1 LHGFTDALIVAVP
14 AAPPLDLT
22 TSHMPRSIW
31 KGAITFGLVNIPVEV
46 HSAVSSSDRISFRL
60 LHKKDNSTI
69 KYERVCAKE
78 EKAVP
83 WDEIV
88 KGYEYSKGKFVI
100 LEEEDFR
107 AAAIESTKTI
117 DIQDFVKS
125 DEIDPR
131 YFESP
136 YYLLPQ
142 KGGEKAYALLRE
154 AIRSTGMVGIGNVT
168 MRSNSMHLVG
178 IKVVEDA
185 LVMEI
190 MRYADELVDTS
201 SFTFP
206 TAENVRP
213 AELQMAEQ
221 LVNTLADAF
230 APEKYADVYK
240 NNLMAII
247 NDKMKGK
254 KITVEEP
261 AEPEPTNVIDL
272 MARLQESLAQGK
284 KKKVAA
290 AGERT
295 AKPEKGEK
303 PEKPAAEKPA
313 KEKPKKKRKTA

>member
-1 LHGFTDALIVAVP
+1 
-14 AAPPLDLT
+14 
-22 TSHMPRSIW
+22 MPRSIW
-31 KGAITFGLVNIPVEV
+31 KGAISFGLVNIPVEL
-46 HSAVSSSDRISFRL
+46 HSAVSSSDRISFRM
-60 LHKKDNSTI
+60 LHKKDNATI
-69 KYERVCAKE
+69 KYERVCSKE

-88 KGYEYSKGKFVI
+88 KGYEYSKGKYVI

-107 AAAIESTKTI
+107 AAAIESSKTI
-117 DIQDFVKS
+117 EIQDFVKS
-125 DEIDPR
+125 DEVDPR

-154 AIRSTGMVGIGNVT
+154 AIRKTGMVGIGTVT

-201 SFTFP
+201 TFSFP
-206 TAENVRP
+206 AADAVRP

-221 LVNTLADAF
+221 LVNALADAF
-230 APEKYADVYK
+230 TPEKYSDEYRE
-240 NNLMAII
+240 NLMKII
-247 NDKMKGK
+247 NAKMKGK
-254 KITVEEP
+254 TITVEEP
-261 AEPEPTNVIDL
+261 EEPEATNVIDL

-284 KKKVAA
+284 KAKKK
-290 AGERT
+290 
-295 AKPEKGEK
+295 KPAETEAEVE
-303 PEKPAAEKPA
+303 EKPAP
-313 KEKPKKKRKTA
+313 KERPKKRRKSA